1 MYIVLSLLIAVA
13 SVSVNHA
20 LFGPKTLKS
29 LIVPDSQ
36 YPVLDNNVMNKLAGE
51 TSTSLIETITAPF
64 LPGVIL
70 FTVFGQF
77 GINKIQG
84 KSKETD
90 GKAVSDLMQK
100 GFSKLLGIVNSD
112 ANKVP
117 KGYSRFANDNAVQNL
132 EHFLRSNPFLMTS
145 LIPDGSGY
153 KISSTDASN
162 RFSTV
167 LKSLDPA
174 VERVNAKFDS
184 NMCLTKIW
192 YESTSESKNEKSVV
206 DINTAAAKLLWNL
219 VYAAEIIHISLHIF
233 HYLMTVGLV
242 YGTLDDKA
250 LLSWAKTHVYNL
262 DVSLG
267 GVDSSLL
274 DATKGAFIVAPV
286 QSDRPQTLQIVR
298 KYLSEWGKS
307 KSSADFTQWLFAPS
321 LLTKLR
327 KDGHAVEFLRHE
339 SFIKDYSSALSQ
351 SLKVNDAVAYTKA
364 EERMQSFLSAVGS
377 STTSERL
384 NSVSSIQQW
393 IEVMAVSG
401 LLHGATGSWT
411 RLTFTSDYYRYAN
424 NNPVYG
430 QAESTFAGL
439 AAVTNVLP
447 QKDLYVFKDKSI
459 YSPSIRETIAGFDKK
474 TTDAKAAHLER
485 SKLQPYF
492 NEYGWIYSDYF
503 PDNFDGRSAAITYY

>member
-1 MYIVLSLLIAVA
+1 MYVSLSLLIAVA
-13 SVSVNHA
+13 SVSVSHA

-36 YPVLDNNVMNKLAGE
+36 YPTLSKSTMNKLAGE
-51 TSTSLIETITAPF
+51 TTTSLFETITAPF
-64 LPGVIL
+64 FPGVIL
-70 FTVFGQF
+70 FQAFGQF
-77 GINKIQG
+77 GINKIKG
-84 KSKETD
+84 KSKDKD
-90 GKAVSDLMQK
+90 GKVVSALLQK
-100 GFSKLLGIVNSD
+100 GFSQLLGIVNPD

-117 KGYSRFANDNAVQNL
+117 KGYSRYANDNAVQNL
-132 EHFLRSNPFLMTS
+132 EHFLRSNPFLTTS

-184 NMCLTKIW
+184 KMCLTKIW
-192 YESTSESKNEKSVV
+192 YEGTSESKSEKNAV
-206 DINTAAAKLLWNL
+206 DINAAAAKLLWNL

-242 YGTLDDKA
+242 YGTIDNKA
-250 LLSWAKTHVYNL
+250 LLAWAKTHVYNL
-262 DVSLG
+262 DVALD
-267 GVDSSLL
+267 GVDSALL
-274 DATKGAFIVAPV
+274 NAKKGAFIVAPV

-307 KSSADFTQWLFAPS
+307 KTSADFTKWLFAPS

-327 KDGHAVEFLRHE
+327 KDGHVVEFLRHE
-339 SFIKDYSSALSQ
+339 SFIKDYSSALSR
-351 SLKVNDAVAYTKA
+351 SLKENDVPAYDNA
-364 EERMQSFLSAVGS
+364 EERMKSFLSAVGS
-377 STTSERL
+377 STTERL

-424 NNPVYG
+424 KNPVYG
-430 QAESTFAGL
+430 EAESTFAGL
-439 AAVTNVLP
+439 AALTNVLP
-447 QKDLYVFKDKSI
+447 QKDLYVFKDRGI
-459 YSPSIRETIAGFDKK
+459 YSRSIRETIAGFDKK